1 MDDVRMFLR
10 RVAVAS
16 CGIAVALAELAWL
29 RAILER
35 IGWGPA
41 TLALMVCG
49 VAVAPWLGLCAV
61 NAVAG
66 FLVRMLV
73 RDPPASML
81 PGMWSDDDRVTTPT
95 AILVAVRAE
104 ALGPILENLELLL
117 AGLDASRWGDKFAA
131 FVLSDTPDGEAA
143 EAERL
148 AVAAHPRIGY
158 RRREHNAGYKAGN
171 ILSFLDALEGFEF
184 AVVLDADS
192 VMTADAVLRLVRI
205 LQARRDIA
213 IVQHLTVGLPAASP
227 FPRLFQFGMRA
238 GMRIWATGQAWW
250 QGDAGPYWGHNA
262 ALRVAPFREH
272 ARLPALPD
280 GSAILSHDQVEAA
293 LLRAAHWGVWVW
305 PDSRG
310 SYEANPPDILEF
322 ERRDA
327 RWQRGNW
334 QYRHLILRPGLLL
347 MGRWQL
353 LQAMLLFAGAPFYVA
368 MACLA
373 AWLASRGAAA
383 PGAAALL
390 YVWAL
395 TIYSPKL
402 LSYAE
407 VLLRPR
413 ARARYGGAGALWRA
427 IAAETIFTLVLDA
440 IAPVSKTIAFISG
453 GRGWTPQ
460 RRDARRL
467 GLAEAALRFLP
478 HTALGLLLC
487 WGFARAGWGALAVA
501 PFIAGLPLAIP
512 FAALTA
518 SPEVGQFLA
527 RRGIAASPEE
537 LAGKL

>member
-1 MDDVRMFLR
+1 VH
-10 RVAVAS
+10 
-16 CGIAVALAELAWL
+16 
-29 RAILER
+29 
-35 IGWGPA
+35 
-41 TLALMVCG
+41 
-49 VAVAPWLGLCAV
+49 
-61 NAVAG
+61 
-66 FLVRMLV
+66 
-73 RDPPASML
+73 DPPAYVL

-117 AGLDASRWGDKFAA
+117 AGLDASRWGEKFVA

-205 LQARRDIA
+205 LQARRDVA
-213 IVQHLTVGLPAASP
+213 VVQHLTTGLPAASP

-238 GMRIWATGQAWW
+238 GMRVWATGQAWW

-262 ALRVAPFREH
+262 ALRIAPFREH

-310 SYEANPPDILEF
+310 SYEANPPNILEF

-334 QYRHLILRPGLLL
+334 QYRHLILRPGLLP

-368 MACLA
+368 MACLS
-373 AWLASRGAAA
+373 AWVASRGTAAS
-383 PGAAALL
+383 GAAGLL

-402 LSYAE
+402 VGYAE
-407 VLLRPR
+407 LLLRPR

-427 IAAETIFTLVLDA
+427 IAAETVFTLLLDA
-440 IAPVSKTIAFISG
+440 IAPLSKTIALVADVLSAG
-453 GRGWTPQ
+453 RRGWTPQ
-460 RRDARRL
+460 RRDARRV
-467 GLAEAALRFLP
+467 GIAEAMRHFLP
-478 HTALGLLLC
+478 HTALGMLVC
-487 WGFARAGWGALAVA
+487 WGFARAGWSALAVA

-518 SPEVGQFLA
+518 SPGFGRFLA
-527 RRGIAASPEE
+527 GRGIAATPEE
-537 LAGKL
+537 RAGKL